1 MDALHKILG
10 VAAQPPND
18 ADGNAQGGWDRDVSS
33 SCDEQKASCN
43 NQAGKPCRKPNDRSA
58 DIASAKVCAR

>member
-10 VAAQPPND
+10 VGAQPPND
-18 ADGNAQGGWDRDVSS
+18 ADGDAQGGRDRDVSS
-33 SCDEQKASCN
+33 CCDEQKASYN

-58 DIASAKVCAR
+58 DIAGAKGCAR